1 MLPPR
6 PWRRAVLRHGAGE
19 AAMDKVPAIDPNI
32 FTHVRTIISIIVG
45 LSIGRLLTGL
55 ARFVQHPRQQKIY
68 PVHLVWTFFM
78 LVYVIHFWWWEF
90 RLATLQWTF
99 VLYCFAAFYASVFFF
114 LCTML
119 FPDTMYEYK
128 GFSDY
133 FMSRRAWFFG
143 ILIGTFL
150 LDIIDT
156 AIKGSA
162 YVQSLGPEYWVRMVF
177 YVVASI
183 LAILI
188 KNQRFQLAYAIVALV
203 YEIAWALSLYDTL
216 V

>member
-1 MLPPR
+1 MNQLPT
-6 PWRRAVLRHGAGE
+6 
-19 AAMDKVPAIDPNI
+19 IDPNI

-55 ARFVQHPRQQKIY
+55 ARFVQHPRQHKIY

-90 RLATLQWTF
+90 RLSGIQWTF
-99 VLYCFAAFYASVFFF
+99 LLYCFAAFYASVFFF

-128 GFSDY
+128 GFADY
-133 FMSRRAWFFG
+133 FTSRRGWFFG

-150 LDIIDT
+150 LDIVDT
-156 AIKGSA
+156 FIKGPA
-162 YVQSLGPEYWVRMVF
+162 YMASLGPEYWVRFVF
-177 YVVASI
+177 YAI
-183 LAILI
+183 ICTLAIVL
-188 KNQRFQLAYAIVALV
+188 KNQRLQLACAIAALV
-203 YEIAWALSLYDTL
+203 FEITWALSLYDTL

>member
-1 MLPPR
+1 MNQLPT
-6 PWRRAVLRHGAGE
+6 
-19 AAMDKVPAIDPNI
+19 IDPNI

-90 RLATLQWTF
+90 RLAGIQWTF
-99 VLYCFAAFYASVFFF
+99 LLYCFAAFYASAFFF

-128 GFSDY
+128 GFADY
-133 FMSRRAWFFG
+133 FTSRRRWFFG

-150 LDIIDT
+150 LDIVDT
-156 AIKGSA
+156 FIKGPA
-162 YVQSLGPEYWVRMVF
+162 YVASLGTEYWVRFAF
-177 YVVASI
+177 YLIVGS
-183 LAILI
+183 LAIVI
-188 KNQRFQLAYAIVALV
+188 QNQRFQLVLAIAALV
-203 YEIAWALSLYDTL
+203 YEIAWALSLYGTL